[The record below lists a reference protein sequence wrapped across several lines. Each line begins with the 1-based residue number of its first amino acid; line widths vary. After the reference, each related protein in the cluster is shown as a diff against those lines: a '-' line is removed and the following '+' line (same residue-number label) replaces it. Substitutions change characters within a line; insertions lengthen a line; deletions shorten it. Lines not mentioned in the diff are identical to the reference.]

1 MEQALSIGP
10 HSSTWQV
17 QEDLEAGLQGI
28 MTVREVN
35 VEREPPFTVI
45 FTGRLL
51 CDAETVLP
59 ILEQRFASSGCVP
72 LIRRHGQ
79 DDMVVAVEHTARV
92 GKQRIWL
99 NLLLFGATFVT
110 TTAAGAALVG
120 ADVWRNPAAILLGL
134 PFSLTLLAI
143 LVTHELGH
151 YFMGKWHGVHVTLPY
166 FIPMPFS
173 ILGTFGAFIQ
183 MNGPIRNR
191 RQLFD
196 VGFAGPLAG
205 FVVALPLF
213 ILGLLWSEVS
223 RAPFGMMVV
232 GLGDSLLTA
241 ILKGLLQPTLV
252 GQTLQWHPVA
262 IAAYFGIL
270 LTGVNLLPA
279 GQLDGG
285 HISYALFGR
294 AARPVAVVTLAVLVL
309 MGMLIWRG
317 WFIWAGFI
325 FLSGLRHP
333 TPLDDVTPLDRA
345 RVLIGVGAFVLFAL
359 TLIPAPFP
367 NS

>member
-1 MEQALSIGP
+1 MEQAIPIGH

-28 MTVREVN
+28 MAVREVN
-35 VEREPPFTVI
+35 VEREPPFTVV
-45 FTGRLL
+45 FTGHLL
-51 CDAETVLP
+51 CDAETALP
-59 ILEQRFASSGCVP
+59 ILEQRFAEAGCVP

-79 DDMVVAVEHTARV
+79 DDMIVAVEHTARV
-92 GKQRIWL
+92 GKQRVWL
-99 NLLLFGATFVT
+99 NLILFGATFVT

-120 ADVWRNPAAILLGL
+120 ADVWRNPAAIFLGL

-151 YFMGKWHGVHVTLPY
+151 YFMGKWHGVHVSLPY

-213 ILGLLWSEVS
+213 ILGLLWSEVTRPS
-223 RAPFGMMVV
+223 FGMMVV

-241 ILKGLLQPTLV
+241 LLMGLLQPTLGRTV
-252 GQTLQWHPVA
+252 
-262 IAAYFGIL
+262 
-270 LTGVNLLPA
+270 
-279 GQLDGG
+279 
-285 HISYALFGR
+285 SY
-294 AARPVAVVTLAVLVL
+294 T
-309 MGMLIWRG
+309 
-317 WFIWAGFI
+317 
-325 FLSGLRHP
+325 H
-333 TPLDDVTPLDRA
+333 
-345 RVLIGVGAFVLFAL
+345 L
-359 TLIPAPFP
+359 TLPT
-367 NS
+367 SDLV